1 MGLPELFHLLNFFV
15 RPTVKETAVLA
26 LVAGI
31 EDLGPNNLLGC
42 TFIWVADLFYF
53 TNFFRCLF
61 KKRRNDRFENSQL

>member
-31 EDLGPNNLLGC
+31 KVFGSQKIFWVYVSLGC
-42 TFIWVADLFYF
+42 GSFLFYEL
-53 TNFFRCLF
+53 FRCLF
-61 KKRRNDRFENSQL
+61 KKWRNDRFENFQL